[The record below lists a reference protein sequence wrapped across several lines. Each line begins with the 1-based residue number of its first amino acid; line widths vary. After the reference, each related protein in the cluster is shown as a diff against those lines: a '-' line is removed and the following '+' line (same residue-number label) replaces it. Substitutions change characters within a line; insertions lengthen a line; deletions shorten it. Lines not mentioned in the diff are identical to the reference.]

1 MNLLQI
7 FLIISAIII
16 LILAVDVARKER
28 FNALHFLVFF
38 GMWAWLLVFTFFPNV
53 LNTVWGFFWL
63 QRGADLLV
71 YSSIIFLVY
80 FVLLLLS
87 KHVENKDSLTS
98 LIRELAIEN
107 SSNKIIKWKEVFVIR
122 VYNEEQV
129 LEKTIQEIINKN
141 YKNILVVNDGS
152 TDNSKRVLEDFWEKI
167 LLLNH
172 FKNRWWWAA
181 LKTGL
186 EYLKRYWKTEYIIT
200 YDADWQH
207 SLKDLKVFFQA
218 FKQNK
223 KLDIVLGS
231 RFIKKTKSNVPAIR
245 KLILMW
251 WKLFTYFMSNIALT
265 DSHNGYRVFKS
276 SILNRIN
283 ISMDGMEYASE
294 IIENI
299 NKNKLNYKEVPVDIL
314 YTEYSLKKGQKSGNA
329 VSIAGR
335 FIWSKFFK

>member
-38 GMWAWLLVFTFFPNV
+38 GMWAGLLVFTFFPNV
-53 LNTVWGFFWL
+53 LNTVWWFFWL

-107 SSNKIIKWKEVFVIR
+107 SSKKIISWKEVFVIR
-122 VYNEEQV
+122 VYNEEDV
-129 LEKTIQEIINKN
+129 LQWVIQEILEKK
-141 YKNILVVNDGS
+141 YKNILVINDWS
-152 TDNSKRVLEDFWEKI
+152 TDNSRKLLENFWKEI
-167 LLLNH
+167 TLINH
-172 FKNRWWWAA
+172 FKNRGWWAA

-186 EYLKRYWKTEYIIT
+186 DYLKRYWKTDYIIT
-200 YDADWQH
+200 YDADGQH
-207 SLKDLKVFFQA
+207 SLKDLKIFLQA
-218 FKQNK
+218 FKKNI

-231 RFIKKTKSNVPAIR
+231 RFIEKTASNVPVMR
-245 KLILMW
+245 KIILMW
-251 WKLFTYFMSNIALT
+251 WKIFTYFMSSISLT
-265 DSHNGYRVFKS
+265 DSHNWYRVFKTD
-276 SILNRIN
+276 ILDKIN
-283 ISMDGMEYASE
+283 ISMDWMEYASE
-294 IIENI
+294 IIESI
-299 NKNKLNYKEVPVDIL
+299 NQSNLQYIEVPVNIK
-314 YTEYSLKKGQKSGNA
+314 YTPYSLKKGQKNGNA
-329 VSIAGR
+329 ISIAGR
-335 FIWSKFFK
+335 FIWSKFFR